1 MLLINCIQKKTDSK
15 TVIEGLEK
23 IYNNKDNTIEKL
35 CQDRYELFYYYTKN
49 NNKYYKEIKL
59 NRISSNL
66 WIGTIKKS
74 INEKEIKEEIYYK
87 DEKYYVKDT
96 VKEIKESYIKPYFQI
111 DIFKNNEF
119 KVINEVDEIDDIGET
134 MPSLYAIYNDIRS
147 FYYYFS
153 EADIKDKNEDII
165 IRAKYGDGKKYPNYF
180 EIELESKNERIGERC
195 ILKNN

>member
-1 MLLINCIQKKTDSK
+1 M
-15 TVIEGLEK
+15 
-23 IYNNKDNTIEKL
+23 
-35 CQDRYELFYYYTKN
+35 
-49 NNKYYKEIKL
+49 
-59 NRISSNL
+59 NRISPNL

-74 INEKEIKEEIYYK
+74 INEKEIKE
-87 DEKYYVKDT
+87 
-96 VKEIKESYIKPYFQI
+96 SYIKPHFQI

-147 FYYYFS
+147 FYYYLS

-195 ILKNN
+195 ILKKRLYNIYGGEKRNKKIA

>member
-74 INEKEIKEEIYYK
+74 INEKE
-87 DEKYYVKDT
+87 
-96 VKEIKESYIKPYFQI
+96 
-111 DIFKNNEF
+111 
-119 KVINEVDEIDDIGET
+119 
-134 MPSLYAIYNDIRS
+134 
-147 FYYYFS
+147 
-153 EADIKDKNEDII
+153 
-165 IRAKYGDGKKYPNYF
+165 
-180 EIELESKNERIGERC
+180 
-195 ILKNN
+195 